1 MPEPEQTL
9 LAFDFGLR
17 KVGVALGNT
26 LLRQAQPLEIIDTE
40 VKVRRFERIDAL
52 LATWQPQRLVVG
64 LPLALDGGE
73 QPASRQARRFAGQLA
88 ARTGLPVELVDERG
102 SSLEAQQWTGNAPD
116 DAVAAAIILQRYFDG
131 SLS

>member
-52 LATWQPQRLVVG
+52 LAIWQPQKLVVG

-88 ARTGLPVELVDERG
+88 ARTGLPV
-102 SSLEAQQWTGNAPD
+102 
-116 DAVAAAIILQRYFDG
+116 
-131 SLS
+131 